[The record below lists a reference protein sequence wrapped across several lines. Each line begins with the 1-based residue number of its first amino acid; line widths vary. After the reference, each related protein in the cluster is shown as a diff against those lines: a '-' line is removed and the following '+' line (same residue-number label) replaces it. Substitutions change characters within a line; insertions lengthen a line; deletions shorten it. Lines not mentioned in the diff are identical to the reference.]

1 MHVVRQAQRGGGGL
15 GAGVL
20 GFDPALLRAI
30 AVRVGTPA
38 YVYSA
43 NLIRAQYYG
52 LEDALASVPHRICYS
67 VKANGNLAVL
77 KVLQQLGAGADI
89 VSVGELRR
97 ALAAGFK
104 PDDMV
109 FSGVGKT
116 PAELEE
122 AIGAGVGYLNVESAA
137 ELDAL
142 LAAAERVGKV
152 AGVGIRVNPDVAA
165 DTPHPYTKTGEKTT
179 KFGVPY
185 DEVVSVAARITSS
198 RRLKLRALA
207 MHLGS
212 QIVDIEP
219 YRRGT
224 LKLLELV
231 AAIRAAG
238 KGSIE
243 ALDVGGGLGV
253 RYHNE
258 KTPSLKEWVE
268 AVGLPVKAAGLT
280 LLCEPGRYLIANA
293 GVLLTKVL
301 YRKHAGGKEYV
312 IVDAGMTD
320 FVRPSHYNA
329 HHEIVPLQ
337 DGSRPVE
344 TVNVVGPICES
355 GDFLAL
361 DRKLPHVTAGEY
373 LAVLG
378 TGAYGFVMS
387 STYNARPRPPEVMVD
402 GDRYFIAR
410 AREVLEDLWKG
421 EVSQPTTW
429 YQA

>member
-1 MHVVRQAQRGGGGL
+1 M

-30 AVRVGTPA
+30 ATRIGTPA

-52 LEDALASVPHRICYS
+52 LSDALASVPHRICYS

-77 KVLQQLGAGADI
+77 GVLQKLGAGADI
-89 VSVGELRR
+89 VSLGELRR
-97 ALAAGFK
+97 ALAAGF
-104 PDDMV
+104 PADTMV

-122 AIGAGVGYLNVESAA
+122 AIKVGVGFLNIESVA

-142 LAAAERVGKV
+142 LAAAQKVGKV

-165 DTPHPYTKTGEKTT
+165 DTPHPYTKTGDKTA
-179 KFGVPY
+179 KFGVPF
-185 DEVVSVAARITSS
+185 DEVVAVAGRIAAAPK
-198 RRLKLRALA
+198 LKLRALA

-212 QIVDIEP
+212 QIVDVEP

-224 LKLLELV
+224 VKLLELV
-231 AAIRAAG
+231 TAIRASG

-253 RYHNE
+253 RYHQE

-268 AVGLPVKAAGLT
+268 AVGYPVKAARLT

-329 HHEIVPLQ
+329 HHEIVPLA
-337 DGSRPVE
+337 DGRTVGRSDSRTDDTTE
-344 TVNVVGPICES
+344 TVSIVGPICES

-378 TGAYGFVMS
+378 AGAYGFVMS

-402 GDRYFIAR
+402 GDRYFVAR
-410 AREVLEDLWKG
+410 ARETLDDLTKG
-421 EVSQPTTW
+421 ETLTPSTW